1 MDFGREKTLISQN
14 WMGREGWTWPWALGK
29 VTVISNL
36 DGPGSLDMAVG
47 LGEGNSDLKPGWAG
61 KVGHGRGPWGR

>member
-29 VTVISNL
+29 VTLISNL
-36 DGPGSLDMAVG
+36 DEPGSLDMAVG
-47 LGEGNSDLKPGWAG
+47 LGEGNSEKMETLIWIGVTHKS
-61 KVGHGRGPWGR
+61 

>member
-1 MDFGREKTLISQN
+1 
-14 WMGREGWTWPWALGK
+14 MGQEVWTWPSALGK

-47 LGEGNSDLKPGWAG
+47 LGEENSEKMETLIWIGVTHKS
-61 KVGHGRGPWGR
+61 